1 MFMLLTSEQ
10 AATRLGVK
18 VQTLYAYVS
27 RGVLTS
33 VRSPDGRA
41 SRFEAD
47 DVEALARRGRPRRST
62 RAPTFEIQIDTALT
76 SIADHTLR
84 YREIPALDLASST
97 TFEQVAELLWSGAL
111 PDGFTSWYGGAVP
124 LPEHGDLLDRLR
136 VAVAL
141 AALDD
146 PSRADLRPEAVSACG
161 RSLIAT
167 VVDSLPIQGDGRSPR
182 LVLASRPS
190 PLRGTIAGRLWARLA
205 GVRPQPAL
213 VATLNAALVL
223 LADHDL
229 AASTFAARIAAS
241 VRADPYAVVSAG
253 LGPVSGPLHGRAS
266 RAARAMLDAA
276 DGPGGAAVA
285 TAEALRTWGRYPGFG
300 QQLYPHGDPR
310 AVALLGL
317 LRRAAGGTRS
327 IAIVDGV
334 LSAAQRRAP
343 NHPNVDFALAALGL
357 VTNMPDD
364 AGEVIFAVA
373 RMAGWIAHALEEY
386 GEAPVRFRPRANY
399 RPRPADR
406 IADEVIV
413 DVADEA
419 VPSGVPVADHRS
431 DVRGE

>member
-10 AATRLGVK
+10 AAARLGVK
-18 VQTLYAYVS
+18 IQTLYAYVS
-27 RGVLTS
+27 RGLLTS
-33 VRSPDGRA
+33 ARSTDGRA

-47 DVEALARRGRPRRST
+47 EVEALARKGRPRRAS
-62 RAPTFEIQIDTALT
+62 RPPTFEIQIDTALT
-76 SIADHTLR
+76 SIADHALR
-84 YREIPALDLASST
+84 YRGMAALELARTT
-97 TFEQVAELLWSGAL
+97 TFEQSAELLWSGTLRDWGGPWSGRSVSL
-111 PDGFTSWYGGAVP
+111 PNR
-124 LPEHGDLLDRLR
+124 GDLLDRVR

-146 PSRADLRPEAVSACG
+146 PSRADLRPEAVAACG

-167 VVDSLPIQGDGRSPR
+167 VVDSLPLRGDGRAPR
-182 LVLASRPS
+182 LVLGSQPS

-205 GVRPQPAL
+205 GGRAQPEL

-276 DGPGGAAVA
+276 GGPGGPAVA
-285 TAEALRTWGRYPGFG
+285 TADALRTWGRFPGFG
-300 QQLYPHGDPR
+300 QPLYPNGDPR
-310 AVALLGL
+310 ATELLDR
-317 LRRAAGGTRS
+317 LRRAAGGTR
-327 IAIVDGV
+327 AMAVVDGV

-343 NHPNVDFALAALGL
+343 THPNVDFALAALGL
-357 VTNMPDD
+357 VANMPDD
-364 AGEVIFAVA
+364 AGEVLFAVA
-373 RMAGWIAHALEEY
+373 RTAGWIAHAIEEY

-399 RPRPADR
+399 RPRTATPATDPP
-406 IADEVIV
+406 AS
-413 DVADEA
+413 VAA
-419 VPSGVPVADHRS
+419 P
-431 DVRGE
+431 